1 MIRKDGVAGLAVAVA
16 SLGLFWRTFGLEKSS
31 LVPVGP
37 AFYPRIVL
45 AITALLGIAL
55 LVSDLLRKER
65 PAPAAGGAR
74 PNYRLVALSFGVFAV
89 YVAALPL
96 AGFRIATF
104 AFAAVLNLV
113 LQPPRSAAHWG
124 RALVFGAITALACYY
139 AFEHYLQVL
148 LPRGSWTGL

>member
-1 MIRKDGVAGLAVAVA
+1 MIRRDGVAGLAVAVA
-16 SLGLFWRTFGLEKSS
+16 SLGLFWRTLGLEKSS

-45 AITALLGIAL
+45 SITALLGIAL
-55 LVSDLLRKER
+55 LVSDLMRR
-65 PAPAAGGAR
+65 QPAAPAAAGPR

-113 LQPPRSAAHWG
+113 LEPPRSAAHWA

-139 AFEHYLQVL
+139 VFEHYLQVL